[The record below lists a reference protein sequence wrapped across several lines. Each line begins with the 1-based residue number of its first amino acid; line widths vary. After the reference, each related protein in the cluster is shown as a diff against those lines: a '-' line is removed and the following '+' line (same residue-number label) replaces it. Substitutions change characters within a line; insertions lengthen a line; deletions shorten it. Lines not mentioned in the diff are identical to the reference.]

1 MLSLLSLLICSLWP
15 ASVIDADS
23 LNIQSPSHLHYKGK
37 LHRHNNI
44 DKFGGCDKEY
54 DDPDSGASN
63 PEKRKGKDLVKWLI
77 KMPCEWPSTSTLFFS
92 T

>member
-1 MLSLLSLLICSLWP
+1 MLSLLSLLICSLWL

-37 LHRHNNI
+37 LHRRNNI

-63 PEKRKGKDLVKWLI
+63 PEKRKGKDLVKWAY
-77 KMPCEWPSTSTLFFS
+77 EDAV
-92 T
+92 